1 MDSIPHRDDEMVI
14 DEETFTSTSSYGID
28 QSTLSTSPISD
39 NNTTTSSTATA
50 QNFPLADFY
59 TYRHA
64 GCLCKVKPETFPNI
78 ELQIWE
84 RSNTNTAT
92 NSNAT
97 TQSTLWIIHPL
108 HCKMCTWAESQR
120 LKYTTKARCAAISS
134 SPVSTEIKD
143 RLKAYSKGV
152 RDGRIQAL
160 GMPLDWSEVN
170 GSVQGGG
177 MARDMARLMEKLDLE
192 KVDEADELA
201 VGLEG
206 VSLEYDELTFEL
218 MRLFD
223 LRDLRE
229 KGRVDGVGIQ
239 VRIEKK
245 RISRREY

>member
-14 DEETFTSTSSYGID
+14 DEETFTSSSSHAISPSLFPTSS
-28 QSTLSTSPISD
+28 IS
-39 NNTTTSSTATA
+39 NTNTTNSSTATA
-50 QNFPLADFY
+50 HNFPLADFY

-84 RSNTNTAT
+84 RPATHAATTN
-92 NSNAT
+92 

-108 HCKMCTWAESQR
+108 HCTMCTWAESQR
-120 LKYTTKARCAAISS
+120 LKYTTKARCSAISS
-134 SPVSTEIKD
+134 SPISTELKD

-152 RDGRIQAL
+152 RDGRIEAL
-160 GMPLDWSEVN
+160 SMPLDWSEVN
-170 GSVQGGG
+170 GSEQGGG
-177 MARDMARLMEKLDLE
+177 LARDMARLIEKLDLA
-192 KVDEADELA
+192 KVDETDELA
-201 VGLEG
+201 MELEG

-229 KGRVDGVGIQ
+229 KGRLDGVGIQ
-239 VRIEKK
+239 VRFEKR